1 MVKTYRYNGYVYST
15 LESGL
20 RFIRF
25 KPKDYNEDSIMAI
38 RKEVDS
44 NTTSSKKATL
54 ASTKLTNIS
63 SDETK
68 KPNILFVQL
77 EGFMDP
83 MAIKGVMYTKDPIP
97 NFRKLQKEGIYGKM
111 KILQLVGEQQEQN
124 LKL

>member
-68 KPNILFVQL
+68 HFIC
-77 EGFMDP
+77 
-83 MAIKGVMYTKDPIP
+83 PIG
-97 NFRKLQKEGIYGKM
+97 RVYGSN
-111 KILQLVGEQQEQN
+111 GD
-124 LKL
+124 

>member
-44 NTTSSKKATL
+44 NTTSSKKL
-54 ASTKLTNIS
+54 L
-63 SDETK
+63 
-68 KPNILFVQL
+68 
-77 EGFMDP
+77 
-83 MAIKGVMYTKDPIP
+83 
-97 NFRKLQKEGIYGKM
+97 
-111 KILQLVGEQQEQN
+111 
-124 LKL
+124 